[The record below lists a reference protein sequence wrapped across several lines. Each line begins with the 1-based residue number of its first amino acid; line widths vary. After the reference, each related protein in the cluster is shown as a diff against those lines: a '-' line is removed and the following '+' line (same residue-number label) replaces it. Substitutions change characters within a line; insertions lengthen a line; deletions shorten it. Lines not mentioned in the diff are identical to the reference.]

1 MTTVRSGLGPSEII
15 LKRKYADVQNLLSS
29 IIRRV
34 VFGRGKW
41 CAGVDG
47 FGGLF
52 FTLGR
57 GLENGVAGADTALER
72 EPRWDR
78 RGRRGGQ
85 VGALRGQ
92 EVPKVFLGGLRER
105 VM

>member
-41 CAGVDG
+41 RAGVDG

-52 FTLGR
+52 FSRLEGVSKTVLLVPTLLSR
-57 GLENGVAGADTALER
+57 GSQDGIEGVQEAV
-72 EPRWDR
+72 R
-78 RGRRGGQ
+78 R
-85 VGALRGQ
+85 
-92 EVPKVFLGGLRER
+92 VP
-105 VM
+105 

>member
-41 CAGVDG
+41 RAGVDG

-52 FTLGR
+52 FSRLEAVSKTVLLAPTLLSR
-57 GLENGVAGADTALER
+57 GSQDGIEGVEEAV
-72 EPRWDR
+72 RW
-78 RGRRGGQ
+78 
-85 VGALRGQ
+85 
-92 EVPKVFLGGLRER
+92 VP
-105 VM
+105 